1 MTQSTLTEI
10 EIKSLIK
17 NAAQKHQSGQLQEAK
32 LLYKEIFQNFPGS
45 TDLPAS
51 CIHLYPLILT
61 DYGRLLQKLGQS
73 DQAIQF
79 YQQAIELDPELIQA
93 QINLGTIFQTQE
105 RLVEAAQAYQNILGL
120 NPHLAEVHNG
130 LGIIYKKQKQ
140 DQQAIEHYQKA
151 IEISPNF
158 VEAYNNLG
166 IVLKNQGRISEALAA
181 YQQALRIKPD
191 FDMAKFGLCM
201 TQLPIIYQDTEEILW
216 RRSCYQN
223 HLQKLADEYDQSSL
237 DQQSR
242 GANIVGTMQPFYLAY
257 QGLNDR
263 ELQHIYGSLICQL
276 MAVRYPNWSQPIPLL
291 KPDQYQKIRVGFV
304 SSCFYH
310 HSVWKIP
317 IKGWIENIDREQ
329 FELFGYHTNS
339 KQDQETVEAAQAFV
353 QFTQGTFSVDQWAE
367 KIHNDQL
374 HVLIFPEIGME
385 PLPVQIACLKL
396 APIQMVFGGH
406 PETTGL
412 PTIDY
417 HLTSDLMEPKNGQD
431 HYTETLVRLPNLGV
445 CYTPL
450 KTQPRN
456 IKKKDIG
463 MPENQVMFWCCQS
476 LFKYLPQHDDIFPQI
491 AQRLDKGRFVFIRHD
506 SEVVNQIFY
515 TRLELAF
522 QKYNL
527 SHEKYCIFLPR
538 LKARMFAGVTALA
551 DVFLDNIGWSG
562 NNTIMESTLYNNVPI
577 VTWPG
582 TLMRSRHAKAI
593 LDVMGI
599 VETIASSKADY
610 IEIAIRLGEDSA
622 YRRSISE
629 KVNHSKHKLY
639 NDLTPVRALEDFLN
653 QVVRQPKSLP
663 DWQHSEARVRLNKPQ
678 LNESEFNQWKFND

>member
-1 MTQSTLTEI
+1 M
-10 EIKSLIK
+10 
-17 NAAQKHQSGQLQEAK
+17 
-32 LLYKEIFQNFPGS
+32 
-45 TDLPAS
+45 
-51 CIHLYPLILT
+51 
-61 DYGRLLQKLGQS
+61 
-73 DQAIQF
+73 
-79 YQQAIELDPELIQA
+79 
-93 QINLGTIFQTQE
+93 
-105 RLVEAAQAYQNILGL
+105 VEAAQAYQNILGL

-456 IKKKDIG
+456 IKKKRYW
-463 MPENQVMFWCCQS
+463 NARKSSYV
-476 LFKYLPQHDDIFPQI
+476 L
-491 AQRLDKGRFVFIRHD
+491 V
-506 SEVVNQIFY
+506 
-515 TRLELAF
+515 
-522 QKYNL
+522 L
-527 SHEKYCIFLPR
+527 SI
-538 LKARMFAGVTALA
+538 
-551 DVFLDNIGWSG
+551 
-562 NNTIMESTLYNNVPI
+562 PI
-577 VTWPG
+577 
-582 TLMRSRHAKAI
+582 
-593 LDVMGI
+593 
-599 VETIASSKADY
+599 
-610 IEIAIRLGEDSA
+610 
-622 YRRSISE
+622 
-629 KVNHSKHKLY
+629 
-639 NDLTPVRALEDFLN
+639 
-653 QVVRQPKSLP
+653 
-663 DWQHSEARVRLNKPQ
+663 
-678 LNESEFNQWKFND
+678 